1 MTPYK
6 RSLLIQFIVVGLAT
20 VTAVIA
26 MLHLKDYVNR
36 SEAMRAMTQLGQ
48 RVLAYRSE
56 RGSLPPQSF
65 IDDVKDDVDGAVRI
79 GNVRYRALWIGPDA
93 PAGTILAYSEKRHP
107 SSFLDD
113 GFVVLRLDGS
123 VEWMP
128 CARFAEL
135 FATQRTDAEVESL
148 SEGAKAD

>member
-6 RSLLIQFIVVGLAT
+6 RSLLIQFIVVLLAT
-20 VTAVIA
+20 VAAVVA

-36 SEAMRAMTQLGQ
+36 SEAMRAMTQLG
-48 RVLAYRSE
+48 RRILTYRAE

-93 PAGTILAYSEKRHP
+93 PKDTILAYSEKRHP

-113 GFVVLRLDGS
+113 GFVVLRLDGT

-128 CARFAEL
+128 CARFADL
-135 FATQRTDAEVESL
+135 FTTRRTDAEVDA
-148 SEGAKAD
+148 SEE

>member
-1 MTPYK
+1 MTLYK

-20 VTAVIA
+20 VAAIVA

-36 SEAMRAMTQLGQ
+36 SEAMRAMTQLGR
-48 RVLAYRSE
+48 RVLEYRAE

-65 IDDVKDDVDGAVRI
+65 IDSVKDTLDGAVRI

-93 PAGTILAYSEKRHP
+93 PDETVLAYSEKRHP
-107 SSFLDD
+107 ASFLRD
-113 GFVVLRLDGS
+113 GFVVLHLNGR

-128 CARFAEL
+128 TASFEALLTEERAPGEL
-135 FATQRTDAEVESL
+135 ESP
-148 SEGAKAD
+148 EK

>member
-20 VTAVIA
+20 LAAVVA

-48 RVLAYRSE
+48 RVLAYRAE

-65 IDDVKDDVDGAVRI
+65 IDDIKDDVDGAVRI
-79 GNVRYRALWIGPDA
+79 GTVRYRALWIGPDA
-93 PAGTILAYSEKRHP
+93 PGDTILAYSEKRHP
-107 SSFLDD
+107 SSFLGD
-113 GFVVLRLDGS
+113 GFVVLRLDGT

-128 CARFAEL
+128 SARFAEL
-135 FATQRTDAEVESL
+135 FATQRTDAEVGTL
-148 SEGAKAD
+148 SAGAEAE